1 MGILDQSTQ
10 TPDPHDGSRD
20 MEDTHRRIEA
30 AFALQEDD
38 ETKRL
43 NAEVPVDMYERF
55 KAKCERED
63 RSMSEVIR
71 AFVAYYSED

>member
-10 TPDPHDGSRD
+10 TPDPHDGTGD

-30 AFALQEDD
+30 AFALQEGE

-43 NAEVPVDMYERF
+43 NAEVPVEVYERF
-55 KAKCERED
+55 KAKCDREG